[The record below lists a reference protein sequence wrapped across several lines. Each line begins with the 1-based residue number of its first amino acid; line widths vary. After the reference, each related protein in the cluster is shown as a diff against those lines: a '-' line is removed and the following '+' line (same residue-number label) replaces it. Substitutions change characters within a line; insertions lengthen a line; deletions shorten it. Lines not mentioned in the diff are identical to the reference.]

1 MLLLLLF
8 GCPPEDSGEPPGG
21 PSGGETATVEI
32 GGTLV
37 DDQGIESFLPMEDGD
52 PVTMVHGPQGG
63 WHVLG
68 SLRAVGAPEIVS
80 IHFTVTDAVDG
91 WLVSDN
97 LYELMLADGDDGAAY
112 RLSMYGF
119 LDVHEHAQGELN
131 TPPELLGGKELRMQ
145 MDVRDAADPE
155 GPATTGVLRAIA
167 ALDPA
172 DLD

>member
-1 MLLLLLF
+1 MLLLALL
-8 GCPPEDSGEPPGG
+8 GCPPTPSTDTGG
-21 PSGGETATVEI
+21 GQDANAEV

-37 DDQGIESFLPMEDGD
+37 ADDGSESFLPMVDGD

-68 SLRAVGAPEIVS
+68 SLRAVDTPEVVA
-80 IHFTVTDAVDG
+80 IHFTVTDEDDG

-97 LYELMLADGDDGAAY
+97 LYELLLTEGDDGALY
-112 RLSMYGF
+112 RLSMFGF

-131 TPPELLGGKELRMQ
+131 TPPELLAGKVLRLQ

-155 GPATTGVLRAIA
+155 GPATTATLRAIA
-167 ALDPA
+167 TKDPA
-172 DLD
+172 DL